1 MWTTPLSLEWQ
12 PAAAPL
18 HILAGAG
25 ALAVLA
31 VAAYARSIRSRPAL
45 STVLLAMRLAAIAL
59 LGVLLMGPSRLPPPE
74 QAGRRP
80 RLRVVVDTSG
90 SMQTADCAGKSRI
103 RCALE
108 DWLTPAMRQR
118 LEELYEVEYLAAD
131 ATLRPLG
138 SAAMEGDLDAL
149 AAGRQSRLVA
159 CVTEAVQ
166 GAPAGAGHGALLVIS
181 DGRDSEGRPFQ
192 PAALVALAR
201 GLPVYAVC
209 LGGPAQQRDVAVVAM
224 PRQEYLLAGEPGQV
238 AVRVVQSGL
247 DEAVV
252 TVRLRTEEG
261 EHVETVAF
269 RGQPSAVVNLP
280 LGSAAPGL
288 HEAVVSV
295 DPAQAERET
304 GNNIQSVF
312 YEVTEQRIRVLLLE
326 GQPHWDTRA
335 LAQSLRK
342 DARVELTQVTQISP
356 QRCEVITGTGS
367 AAGAATGASSAPAG
381 PPDSFE
387 ALARYDV
394 VILGRG
400 LEALLDHERAG
411 WLAEYVAGRGG
422 SVVFARGRAYDS
434 ETPTGRQLGR
444 DLAVLEPV
452 VWGRGVVHNQALA
465 LTSAGRGSPCFA
477 LPSLGDEVSAAVA
490 ALPGLAVMPV
500 ATRENAGAIVLARA
514 VPVGQAAGAGGESG
528 APGVAVMNYGRGKVL
543 AVLGEGLWR
552 WGMLPPQLREARGLY
567 DAFWSNTIR
576 WMAMGSEF
584 LPGQQVAVRMG
595 RSSVR
600 LGDLVTLDVLRRAAA
615 PEAPRVQ
622 VVDPAGQAHD
632 VPLRPVDDEGTRFQA
647 SFEPV
652 AAGVHRVLLEAGT
665 ADAQERK
672 FSVYD
677 VDAERL
683 EVSAAPEGLGVLA
696 EQSGGRLLTSITDL
710 PTELLERRAEHA
722 RQREANFVWDR
733 WPVLAAL
740 LLWIGAEWFVRRRAG
755 MA

>member
-31 VAAYARSIRSRPAL
+31 VVAYARSIRHRPAL
-45 STVLLAMRLAAIAL
+45 STALLAMRLAAIAL
-59 LGVLLMGPSRLPPPE
+59 LGVLLMGPSRVPPLQ
-74 QAGRRP
+74 QAGHRP

-103 RCALE
+103 RYALE
-108 DWLTPAMRQR
+108 DWLSPAMRQR
-118 LEELYEVEYLAAD
+118 LAEVYEVEYLAAD

-138 SAAMEGDLDAL
+138 AGAMARDLDAL

-166 GAPAGAGHGALLVIS
+166 DAPAGAGDGALLVIS
-181 DGRDSEGRPFQ
+181 DGRDSEERPFQ
-192 PAALVALAR
+192 PAALLALAR

-209 LGGPAQQRDVAVVAM
+209 LGGPAQQRDLAVVAM

-247 DEAVV
+247 DETVA

-280 LGSAAPGL
+280 IRSAAPGL
-288 HEAVVSV
+288 HEAVVCV
-295 DPAQAERET
+295 DPAPAERET
-304 GNNIQSVF
+304 GNNAQSIF

-356 QRCEVITGTGS
+356 QRCEVIVGDG
-367 AAGAATGASSAPAG
+367 AAGGMAAGPASAPTG
-381 PPDSFE
+381 PPESFE

-394 VILGRG
+394 VVLGRG
-400 LEALLDHERAG
+400 IETLLDHEQAG
-411 WLAEYVAGRGG
+411 WLGEYVAGRGG
-422 SVVFARGRAYDS
+422 SVVFARGRAYDT
-434 ETPTGRQLGR
+434 ETPAGRQLGR

-452 VWGRGVVHNQALA
+452 VWGRGLVHNQALA
-465 LTSAGRGSPCFA
+465 LTNAGRGSPCFA
-477 LPSLGDEVSAAVA
+477 LPSLGDDVAAAVA

-500 ATRENAGAIVLARA
+500 ATREKAGAIVLARA
-514 VPVGQAAGAGGESG
+514 VPVGQATGAVGESG
-528 APGVAVMNYGRGKVL
+528 APGLAVMNYGRGKVL

-552 WGMLPPQLREARGLY
+552 WSMLPPRFHEATGLY
-567 DAFWSNTIR
+567 DAFWSSTIR

-584 LPGQQVAVRMG
+584 LPGQPVAVRLG

-600 LGDLVTLDVLRRAAA
+600 LGDTVTLDVLRRAAGE
-615 PEAPRVQ
+615 EAPHVR

-632 VPLRPVDDEGTRFQA
+632 VPLRPVDEEGMRFQA
-647 SFEPV
+647 SLSPA
-652 AAGVHRVLLEAGT
+652 AAGVHRVLLEAGAGET
-665 ADAQERK
+665 HERK

-677 VDAERL
+677 VDVERL
-683 EVSAAPEGLGVLA
+683 EASAAPEELRVLA
-696 EQSGGRLLTSITDL
+696 EQSGGRLLTSADEL
-710 PTELLERRAEHA
+710 PAELLERRAEHW
-722 RQREANFVWDR
+722 RRREASFIWDR
-733 WPVLAAL
+733 WPILAAL

-755 MA
+755 WL